1 LIAVLAAFT
10 SEMYMPDQPRTTTRT
25 DRLRD
30 RLRYHLDN
38 LLSRGT
44 WAVLLFLGVV
54 VFVVLLLSAVLLSV
68 SNVALSS
75 AEGGSFLEEFWQSM
89 LRAIDPGT
97 MADDVGWGT
106 RLLALLIT
114 IFGILVA
121 GTLIGLIASGVEQR
135 VKQMQRGR
143 SAVVESGHVVILGAS
158 DRIPIVVNQ
167 LTMANRKRRGNA
179 IVVLA
184 EQDPTDLSEAV
195 RSVVTDT
202 RGCRLVFRWGDPT
215 RRSDL
220 AMVGVQDARAV
231 MVLADEDARGDAGV
245 VKAVLA
251 AGAELGG
258 FDRIPIVAELTDG
271 VTADSLTRAC
281 GGQVFTVVAAQ
292 AAAGITAFSLAEPG
306 LTKVVEELLSF
317 AGADI
322 YIRPLGDLD
331 GAQFGESVYH
341 FSKAR
346 PIGRLR
352 SNGDVEINPAPET
365 RLGGGDSLVVIAD
378 DDSPILAT
386 NTTSDHP
393 PFLDEPPPPLEARR
407 RELHLLIIGWNALGP
422 RLLDQ
427 IEHLAAPGSSVDVV
441 YDSRLFAPDELNI
454 PTSTELKATLT
465 PTKSDTWSVAESHQM
480 PNVDTVVL
488 LGYRRGTSVEEA
500 DSRTL
505 LTLMLLKRRLQ
516 SLDRAPPRIIAELLD
531 VENVDLALLT
541 GADDYVVSDAIT
553 SRLMTQ
559 LADQPERR
567 AVLRE
572 LYGPTGSSIHLVG
585 ASELGL
591 VGQCEWNE
599 IVVAAYSSG
608 LLAIGWRLAG
618 PAGGDPVLNPDGSDR
633 VVLADDDHVVVIG

>member
-1 LIAVLAAFT
+1 
-10 SEMYMPDQPRTTTRT
+10 MPDQPRTATQT

-135 VKQMQRGR
+135 VEQMQRGR
-143 SAVVESGHVVILGAS
+143 STVVESGHVVILGAS

-184 EQDPTDLSEAV
+184 EQNPTELSEAV
-195 RSVVTDT
+195 RSVVPDT
-202 RGCRLVFRWGDPT
+202 RGCRLVFRLGDPT

-231 MVLADEDARGDAGV
+231 IVLADEDARGDAGV

-258 FDRIPIVAELTDG
+258 FGWIPIVAELTDAA
-271 VTADSLTRAC
+271 TADSLTRAC

-292 AAAGITAFSLAEPG
+292 AAASITAFSLAEPG

-317 AGADI
+317 VGADI

-352 SNGDVEINPAPET
+352 SNGDVEINPPPQT
-365 RLGGGDSLVVIAD
+365 RFGDGDRLVVIAD
-378 DDSPILAT
+378 DDNPVLGT
-386 NTTSDHP
+386 NQKTDLG
-393 PFLDEPPPPLEARR
+393 PFPDERPLPLEARR
-407 RELHLLIIGWNALGP
+407 REMHLLIIGWNALGP

-427 IEHLAAPGSSVDVV
+427 VAQLAAPGSSADVV
-441 YDSRLFAPDELNI
+441 YDSRLFERDELSI
-454 PTSTELKATLT
+454 PASAELTVTVTATKT
-465 PTKSDTWSVAESHQM
+465 DTWSVADPHQM
-480 PNVDTVVL
+480 PDVDTVVL

-505 LTLMLLKRRLQ
+505 LTLMLLKRRLH
-516 SLDRAPPRIIAELLD
+516 SLDRPAPRIITELLD
-531 VENVDLALLT
+531 VDNVDLALLT

-572 LYGPTGSSIHLVG
+572 LYGPTGPSFHLVEVG
-585 ASELGL
+585 ELGL
-591 VGQCEWNE
+591 VGQCEWDE
-599 IVVAAYSSG
+599 IVAAAYSSG
-608 LLAIGWRLAG
+608 LLAIGWRLAS
-618 PAGGDPVLNPDGSDR
+618 PAGSDPVLNPDGADC
-633 VVLADDDHVVVIG
+633 VVLTDDDHVVVIG